1 MQAEQW
7 HDFCHQAPPP
17 EPAHLNR
24 RQWNA
29 LSAANREAHLA
40 QLEWRLS
47 NLFVNTDQLDAL
59 CKKWSDTVHYNAVSQ
74 PGAKSII
81 GLSGP
86 NVIGKSTVMMRWA
99 RDRYVT
105 WTKDAEKDRRG
116 RPVYQ
121 SEGCE
126 HDLIPVVWIGL
137 DSATTKDKLDSAI
150 LHFYNLPRNM
160 LSREMTHCALSAARR
175 HKARVLILDDVHWLR
190 RSPHQGREVLDHIKR
205 LNSELGFLGV
215 TVILIGADLE
225 TQPLADDPQI
235 AGRLRL
241 GRYDRCDI
249 DSIQGQKRWQKVVR
263 QLEDAVL
270 PHLPAG
276 KPGMLFTELPGHL
289 HDRTAGYIGDL
300 VFLIVKATLAAA
312 TDGSHRILHRHLA
325 GVELDRRAEQTYAL
339 KTMKPLD
346 R

>member
-1 MQAEQW
+1 MGNEAMQAQQW
-7 HDFCHQAPPP
+7 HDFCHRAPPP

-24 RQWNA
+24 KQWHA
-29 LSAANREAHLA
+29 LSGSNREAHLA
-40 QLEWRLS
+40 QLEWWLS
-47 NLFVNTDQLDAL
+47 NLYVNTDQLDVL
-59 CKKWSDTVHYNAVSQ
+59 CKKWSETLRYNAISH

-86 NVIGKSTVMMRWA
+86 NVIGKTTVMMHWA
-99 RDRYVT
+99 RDRYLT
-105 WTKDAEKDRRG
+105 WTRDAEKDRRG
-116 RPVYQ
+116 RPVYH

-137 DSATTKDKLDSAI
+137 HAATTRDRLDSAI
-150 LHFYNLPRNM
+150 LHFYNLPGNM
-160 LSREMTHCALSAARR
+160 PSREMTHCALLAARR

-205 LNSELGFLGV
+205 LNSELGLMGA

-225 TQPLADDPQI
+225 NQPLADDPQI

-241 GRYDRCDI
+241 DGHKSYDI
-249 DSIQGQKRWQKVVR
+249 DDDEDQKRWQKVVR

-276 KPGMLFTELPGHL
+276 KPGMLFTNLPVDL
-289 HDRTAGYIGDL
+289 HDRTQGYIGDL
-300 VFLIVKATLAAA
+300 VVLIGKATLAAA
-312 TDGSHRILHRHLA
+312 TDGSHRIVRRHLD
-325 GVELDRRAEQTYAL
+325 GVELDRRAEQAFVA
-339 KTMKPLD
+339 K